1 MKHFI
6 YLIFL
11 AIFLLAPQ
19 VVFAQSSYV
28 LPYPSAMPGNKFYK
42 FHEILEFVSKY
53 WYFGNFGQFTYNLNE
68 SDKYLVEAK
77 TLFEYKQYLLGTK
90 SLEKSNSYFVNTW
103 PYLIKAKTENK
114 DISKKQAILREDS
127 LKQIEEL
134 MKLSKEV
141 PETFTWSPEK
151 SKPTD
156 LFLKKSIDKSIKIR
170 EQYL

>member
-1 MKHFI
+1 M
-6 YLIFL
+6 

-77 TLFEYKQYLLGTK
+77 TLFEYKQYLLGYKAQQK
-90 SLEKSNSYFVNTW
+90 SDKYFLETFK
-103 PYLIKAKTENK
+103 YLKNAKAENK
-114 DISKKQAILREDS
+114 DIAEKYSLLKNAAKKHTEVLIN
-127 LKQIEEL
+127 LKNIIPSEFLWQ
-134 MKLSKEV
+134 
-141 PETFTWSPEK
+141 PEK
-151 SKPTD
+151 SSLTKLNLKSDIENSINIRLTD
-156 LFLKKSIDKSIKIR
+156 L
-170 EQYL
+170 